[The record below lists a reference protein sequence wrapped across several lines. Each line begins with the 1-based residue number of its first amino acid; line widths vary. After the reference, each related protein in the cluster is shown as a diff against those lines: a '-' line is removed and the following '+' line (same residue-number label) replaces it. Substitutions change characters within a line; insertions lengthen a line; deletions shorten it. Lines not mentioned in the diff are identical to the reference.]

1 MRADND
7 MDVIEQALK
16 THFGHETFRSGQRH
30 IVDMVLAGRDTLVL
44 MPTGGGK
51 SLTYQLP
58 ALLRPGLTVVIS
70 PLIALMQDQ
79 VERLE
84 ANGIPATF
92 INSSLAPAER
102 ARREQAAARG
112 DYRLLYVSPERL
124 LGESF
129 LALLNRVAAGP
140 GIALFA
146 VDEAH
151 CVSEWGH
158 DFRPEYRQLSR
169 VRRHFPTVP
178 MLALTATATER
189 VQQDILAQLQLK
201 EPYLH
206 VASFNRPNLIYDVRA
221 KHKQS
226 YAELVGLLREIGG
239 PAGDASVI
247 IYCQSRRS
255 VEQLS
260 ERLSRDGIRA
270 LPYHAGLSPEE
281 RTEHQSRFIRDNVP
295 VLVATIAFGMGIGKP
310 DVRAVIHYDLPRNL
324 ESYYQESGRAG
335 RDGDPARCVV
345 FYAYG
350 DRAKIEFMIAQK
362 SEPQEQQVARE
373 QLVQVVAYCE
383 SALCRRA
390 TLLAYFGE
398 EWPEENCGACD
409 VCLGQRAAPEDRTV
423 DAQKFLSAVAKT
435 GQRCGMRP
443 VADVLRGAN
452 TQRSLSNNHHQISVY
467 GIGRDHTAAEWQ
479 HLGRALVQQGLME
492 SWSGEAGGYPILRL
506 DPASWEVLRGQRRV
520 EIAPMQATGHDRR
533 DGRESRRASEVTLD
547 PVRQQL
553 FADLRALR
561 HEIAEEADV
570 PAYIVFSDA
579 SLRTMALACPRT
591 LDAFARVPGVGSRK
605 LEAYGERFVRVIS
618 RFCDMHD
625 ISSAPQQ
632 EPSPVT
638 QFTQE
643 RERRRSTAT
652 KDSTAQVT
660 LHLYRT
666 GLGIEQIATA
676 RRLTQGVIA
685 NHLCQ
690 LIEEG
695 EEIDVAGLMPNDHY
709 RRIADAFAE
718 VGFAALK
725 PVKDIV
731 GEDIGYPEI
740 SLVRAALKRNG

>member
-1 MRADND
+1 
-7 MDVIEQALK
+7 MDLIEQALK
-16 THFGHETFRSGQRH
+16 SNFGHTTFRPGQRQ
-30 IVDMVLAGRDTLVL
+30 IVDMVLAGRDMLVL

-92 INSSLAPAER
+92 VNSSLAPAER
-102 ARREQAAARG
+102 ARREQAAVRG
-112 DYRLLYVSPERL
+112 DYKLLYVSPERL

-169 VRRHFPTVP
+169 VRRHFPAVP

-189 VQQDILAQLQLK
+189 VQQDILAQLQLN

-206 VASFNRPNLIYDVRA
+206 VASFNRPNLFYDVRA
-221 KHKQS
+221 KHKHS
-226 YAELVGLLREIGG
+226 YAELVSLLREIGG
-239 PAGDASVI
+239 SAGNAPVI

-281 RTEHQSRFIRDNVP
+281 RTEYQSRFIRDDVP

-310 DVRAVIHYDLPRNL
+310 DVRAVIHYDLPRSL

-335 RDGDPARCVV
+335 RDGDPARCVI
-345 FYAYG
+345 FFAYG

-362 SEPQEQQVARE
+362 SEPQEQRVARE
-373 QLVQVVAYCE
+373 QLAQVTAYCE
-383 SALCRRA
+383 GTVCRRT

-398 EWPEENCGACD
+398 EAPGENCGACD

-435 GQRCGMRP
+435 GQRFGMRH

-452 TQRSLSNNHHQISVY
+452 TQRILSNNHHQLSVY
-467 GIGRDHTAAEWQ
+467 GIGRDHSAAEWQ
-479 HLGRALVQQGLME
+479 RIGRALAQQGLVD
-492 SWSGEAGGYPILRL
+492 SWSGEAGNYPILRL
-506 DPASWEVLRGQRRV
+506 NPASWEVLRSQRRV
-520 EIAPMQATGHDRR
+520 EIMPMPPTGRDSH
-533 DGRESRRASEVTLD
+533 DGREGRRAPEEALN

-553 FADLRALR
+553 FAELRALR
-561 HEIAEEADV
+561 REIAEEEDV

-579 SLRTMALACPRT
+579 SLRSMALACPRT

-605 LEAYGERFVRVIS
+605 LAAYGERFVRAIS
-618 RFCDMHD
+618 SFCDMRG
-625 ISSAPQQ
+625 ISTEPEQQ
-632 EPSPVT
+632 VSPVS
-638 QFTQE
+638 QPAREHE
-643 RERRRSTAT
+643 RQRTTAT
-652 KDSTAQVT
+652 KESTTQAT
-660 LHLYRT
+660 LRIYRA
-666 GLGIEQIATA
+666 GFSVEQIAIA
-676 RRLTQGVIA
+676 RNMTQGVIA

-690 LIEEG
+690 LIQEG
-695 EEIDVAGLMPNDHY
+695 EEIDVTNLMPSDHY

-718 VGFAALK
+718 VGFTALK
-725 PVKDIV
+725 PVKEIV
-731 GEDIGYPEI
+731 GEDISYPEI
-740 SLVRAALKRNG
+740 HLVRAALQRNE

>member
-1 MRADND
+1 
-7 MDVIEQALK
+7 MDSIEQALK
-16 THFGHETFRSGQRH
+16 NSFGHATFRPGQRQ
-30 IVDMVLAGRDTLVL
+30 IVDMVLARRDALVL

-58 ALLRPGLTVVIS
+58 ALLQPGLTVVIS

-92 INSSLAPAER
+92 INSSLAPEER

-112 DYRLLYVSPERL
+112 DYKLLYVSPERL
-124 LGESF
+124 LGEGF
-129 LALLNRVAAGP
+129 LALLSRVAAGP

-169 VRRHFPTVP
+169 VRHRFPTVP

-189 VQQDILAQLQLK
+189 VRQDILAQLQLR

-206 VASFNRPNLIYDVRA
+206 VASFNRPNLFYDMRA
-221 KHKQS
+221 KDKHS

-239 PAGDASVI
+239 PTGGASVI

-281 RTEHQSRFIRDNVP
+281 RTEHQSRFIRDDVP

-373 QLVQVVAYCE
+373 QLTQVVAYCE

-398 EWPEENCGACD
+398 EWPGENCGACD

-435 GQRCGMRP
+435 GQRFGMRH

-452 TQRSLSNNHHQISVY
+452 TQRILSNNHHQLSVY
-467 GIGRDHTAAEWQ
+467 GIGSDHTAAEWQ

-492 SWSGEAGGYPILRL
+492 SWSGEGGGYPILRL
-506 DPASWEVLRGQRRV
+506 NPASWEVLRGQRRV
-520 EIAPMQATGHDRR
+520 EVALMVAAPAS
-533 DGRESRRASEVTLD
+533 REGRRASEVALD

-605 LEAYGERFVRVIS
+605 LEAYGERFVRAIS

-625 ISSAPQQ
+625 ISAAP
-632 EPSPVT
+632 EREASPVT
-638 QFTQE
+638 QFAQD

-652 KDSTAQVT
+652 KESTAQVT

-666 GLGIEQIATA
+666 GLGMEQIATA
-676 RRLTQGVIA
+676 RKLTQDVIA
-685 NHLCQ
+685 HHLCQ
-690 LIEEG
+690 LIGAG
-695 EEIDVAGLMPNDHY
+695 EDIDVASLMPNDHY
-709 RRIADAFAE
+709 RRIATAFAE
-718 VGFAALK
+718 VGFALLK
-725 PVKDIV
+725 PVKEIV
-731 GEDIGYPEI
+731 GEDISYPEI
-740 SLVRAALKRNG
+740 HLVRAALQRNG

>member
-1 MRADND
+1 
-7 MDVIEQALK
+7 MDLIEQALK
-16 THFGHETFRSGQRH
+16 SNFGHTTFRPGQRQ
-30 IVDMVLAGRDTLVL
+30 IVDMVLAGRDMLVL

-92 INSSLAPAER
+92 VNSSLAPAER
-102 ARREQAAARG
+102 ARREQAAVRG
-112 DYRLLYVSPERL
+112 DYKLLYVSPERL

-189 VQQDILAQLQLK
+189 VRQDILTQLQLK

-206 VASFNRPNLIYDVRA
+206 VASFNRPNLFYDVRA
-221 KHKQS
+221 KHKHS
-226 YAELVGLLREIGG
+226 YAELVSLLREIGG
-239 PAGDASVI
+239 SAGNAPVI

-281 RTEHQSRFIRDNVP
+281 RTEYQSRFIRDDVP

-310 DVRAVIHYDLPRNL
+310 DVRAVIHYDLPRSL

-335 RDGDPARCVV
+335 RDGDPARCVI
-345 FYAYG
+345 FFAYG

-362 SEPQEQQVARE
+362 SEPQEQRVARE
-373 QLVQVVAYCE
+373 QLAQVTAYCE
-383 SALCRRA
+383 GTVCRRT

-398 EWPEENCGACD
+398 EAPGENCGACD

-435 GQRCGMRP
+435 GQRFGMRH

-452 TQRSLSNNHHQISVY
+452 TQRILSNNHHQLSVY
-467 GIGRDHTAAEWQ
+467 GIGRDHSAAEWQ
-479 HLGRALVQQGLME
+479 RIGRALAQQGLVD
-492 SWSGEAGGYPILRL
+492 SWSGEAGNYPILRL
-506 DPASWEVLRGQRRV
+506 NPASWEVLRSQRRV
-520 EIAPMQATGHDRR
+520 EIVPMPPTGRDSH
-533 DGRESRRASEVTLD
+533 DGREGRRAPEEALN

-553 FADLRALR
+553 FAELRALR
-561 HEIAEEADV
+561 REIAEEEDV

-579 SLRTMALACPRT
+579 SLRSMALACPRT

-605 LEAYGERFVRVIS
+605 LAAYGERFVRAIS
-618 RFCDMHD
+618 SFCDMRG
-625 ISSAPQQ
+625 ISTEPEQQ
-632 EPSPVT
+632 VSPVS
-638 QFTQE
+638 QPARE
-643 RERRRSTAT
+643 REQQRTTAT
-652 KDSTAQVT
+652 KESTTQAT
-660 LHLYRT
+660 LRIYRA
-666 GLGIEQIATA
+666 GFSVEQIAIA
-676 RRLTQGVIA
+676 RNMTQGVIA

-690 LIEEG
+690 LIQEG
-695 EEIDVAGLMPNDHY
+695 EEIDVTNLMPSDHY

-718 VGFAALK
+718 VGFTALK
-725 PVKDIV
+725 PVKEIV
-731 GEDIGYPEI
+731 GEDISYPEI
-740 SLVRAALKRNG
+740 HLVRAALQRNE

>member
-1 MRADND
+1 
-7 MDVIEQALK
+7 MDSIEQTLK
-16 THFGHETFRSGQRH
+16 SQFGHAAFRPGQRQ
-30 IVDMVLAGRDTLVL
+30 IVDMVLAGRDALVL

-84 ANGIPATF
+84 ANGIAATF
-92 INSSLAPAER
+92 VNSSLAPAER
-102 ARREQAAARG
+102 TRREQAAVRG

-124 LGESF
+124 LGEGF
-129 LALLNRVAAGP
+129 LALLDRVAAGP

-158 DFRPEYRQLSR
+158 DFRPEYRRLSR
-169 VRRHFPTVP
+169 VRHRFPAVP

-189 VQQDILAQLQLK
+189 VRQDILVQLHLK

-206 VASFNRPNLIYDVRA
+206 VASFNRPNLFYDVRA
-221 KHKQS
+221 KHKRS

-239 PAGDASVI
+239 PTGDASVI

-281 RTEHQSRFIRDNVP
+281 RTEYQSRFIRDDVP
-295 VLVATIAFGMGIGKP
+295 VLVATIAFGMGIGIP

-335 RDGDPARCVV
+335 RDGDPARCVI
-345 FYAYG
+345 FFAYG

-362 SEPQEQQVARE
+362 SEPQEQRVARE
-373 QLVQVVAYCE
+373 QLAQVVAYCE
-383 SALCRRA
+383 GATCRRA
-390 TLLAYFGE
+390 MLLAYFGE
-398 EWPEENCGACD
+398 ELPGEQCGACD
-409 VCLGQRAAPEDRTV
+409 VCLGARATPEDRSV

-435 GQRCGMRP
+435 GQRFGMRH

-452 TQRSLSNNHHQISVY
+452 TQRILSNNHHQLSVY
-467 GIGRDHTAAEWQ
+467 GIGQDHSAAEWQ
-479 HLGRALVQQGLME
+479 HLGRALTQQGLIE
-492 SWSGEAGGYPILRL
+492 SWSDETGSYPVLRL
-506 DPASWEVLRGQRRV
+506 NPASWEVLRGQRRV
-520 EIAPMQATGHDRR
+520 EIAPMEAPSSSRESR
-533 DGRESRRASEVTLD
+533 DGRRAPEEELD

-553 FADLRALR
+553 FTELRALR
-561 HEIAEEADV
+561 REIADEENH
-570 PAYIVFSDA
+570 PAFMIFSDA
-579 SLRTMALACPRT
+579 SLRSMALVCPRT

-605 LEAYGERFVRVIS
+605 LAAYGERFVRAIDH
-618 RFCDMHD
+618 FCDMHGV
-625 ISSAPQQ
+625 SAAPEQK
-632 EPSPVT
+632 ELPVT
-638 QFTQE
+638 PPARE
-643 RERRRSTAT
+643 RERRRGTAAAKTSTMEE
-652 KDSTAQVT
+652 T
-660 LHLYRT
+660 LRLYRAGF
-666 GLGIEQIATA
+666 GLEQIAA
-676 RRLTQGVIA
+676 VRQLTHDTIV
-685 NHLCQ
+685 NHLRK

-695 EEIDVAGLMPNDHY
+695 EAIDVADLMSNDHY

-718 VGFAALK
+718 VGFAALS
-725 PVKDIV
+725 PVKEIV
-731 GEDIGYPEI
+731 GEDISYAEI
-740 SLVRAALKRNG
+740 SLVRAALQRNG